1 MFDEDSNFESS
12 SESKITIVNS
22 EHINLQHKES
32 F

>member
-1 MFDEDSNFESS
+1 MFDEDLNFESN
-12 SESKITIVNS
+12 SESKIKIVNS